1 MSAGGERQPGNCKA
15 HNRPCCY
22 ECLQKSAAW
31 IMQGLIDFAGPPLP
45 TQKTKW
51 ENEVSRAM
59 MFIIEASI

>member
-1 MSAGGERQPGNCKA
+1 
-15 HNRPCCY
+15 
-22 ECLQKSAAW
+22 
-31 IMQGLIDFAGPPLP
+31 MQGLIDFAGPPLP